1 MVIDKNILLGNIY
14 MTNVFKCKNLY
25 KWPVEELNSYY
36 FYHATGKNDKGRLF
50 SKRRKSTQN

>member
-25 KWPVEELNSYY
+25 KWPVEEINSYY
-36 FYHATGKNDKGRLF
+36 FYHATHDKGRLF